1 MHKYYIHKYTKSEKG
16 SAGFALCTDMPKKTS
31 NDKCKIIALAN
42 QKGGVGKTTS
52 AVNLAASV
60 GKLGKKVLLVD
71 LDPQGNTTS
80 GVGVNKRNALSVY
93 DALLGLAEMSKI
105 IKKTKFPG
113 LDVLPSNI
121 ALAGAELELVD
132 VDERE
137 FKLKGALDALR
148 DNYDYIFIDC
158 PPSLGL
164 LTVNALSAADSVIVP
179 MQCEYYAL
187 EGLSQ
192 LTVTITRVKRLYN
205 PELYLLGVIITMFD
219 GRLNL
224 SLQVLEEIKKH
235 FSGKLFKT
243 PVPRN
248 VKLSEAPSYGMPAI
262 YYDKYS
268 KGALAYLE
276 IAKELINI
284 RS

>member
-1 MHKYYIHKYTKSEKG
+1 MN
-16 SAGFALCTDMPKKTS
+16 KTGY
-31 NDKCKIIALAN
+31 CKILAFAN

-60 GKLGKKVLLVD
+60 GSLGKKVLLVD

-80 GVGVNKRNALSVY
+80 GVGVSKRNSLSVY
-93 DALLGLAEMSKI
+93 DALINLTEAEKI
-105 IKKTKFPG
+105 IKKTEFKN
-113 LDVLPSNI
+113 LDILPSNI

-132 VDERE
+132 VPERE
-137 FKLKGALDALR
+137 YKLRTALTPLR
-148 DNYDYIFIDC
+148 SLYDYIFIDC

-164 LTVNALSAADSVIVP
+164 LTINSLCAADGVIVP

-187 EGLSQ
+187 EGLTQ
-192 LTVTITRVKRLYN
+192 LTMTIGQVKRLYN
-205 PELYLLGVIITMFD
+205 PELELIGVIITMFD

-224 SLQVLEEIKKH
+224 SLQVLDEIKKH
-235 FSGKLFKT
+235 FPGKLFKT

-248 VKLSEAPSYGMPAI
+248 VKLSEAPSYGMPAL
-262 YYDKYS
+262 YYEKYS

-276 IAKELINI
+276 IAKELIKK
-284 RS
+284 

>member
-1 MHKYYIHKYTKSEKG
+1 MKSEE
-16 SAGFALCTDMPKKTS
+16 
-31 NDKCKIIALAN
+31 NNCKIIALAN

-80 GVGVNKRNALSVY
+80 GVGVNKRNTLSVY
-93 DALLGLAEMSKI
+93 DCLIELSNTEKI
-105 IKKTKFPG
+105 IKNTKFPN
-113 LDVLPSNI
+113 LDVMPSNI

-132 VDERE
+132 IPERE
-137 FKLKGALDALR
+137 YKLKETLDSLR
-148 DNYDYIFIDC
+148 DKYDYIFIDC

-164 LTVNALSAADSVIVP
+164 LTINALTAADSVIVP

-192 LTVTITRVKRLYN
+192 LTLTIAQVRRLYN
-205 PELYLLGVIITMFD
+205 SELNLLGVIITMFD

-235 FSGKLFKT
+235 FAGKLFKT

-276 IAKELINI
+276 IAKELIAMN
-284 RS
+284 

>member
-1 MHKYYIHKYTKSEKG
+1 MN
-16 SAGFALCTDMPKKTS
+16 KTGY
-31 NDKCKIIALAN
+31 CKILAFAN

-60 GKLGKKVLLVD
+60 GALGKKVLLVD

-80 GVGVNKRNALSVY
+80 GVGVSKRNSLSVY
-93 DALLGLAEMSKI
+93 DALINLTEPEKI
-105 IKKTKFPG
+105 IKKTEFKN
-113 LDVLPSNI
+113 LDILPSNI

-132 VDERE
+132 VPERE
-137 FKLKGALDALR
+137 YKLRTALTPLR
-148 DNYDYIFIDC
+148 SLYDYIFIDC

-164 LTVNALSAADSVIVP
+164 LTINSLCAADGVIVP

-187 EGLSQ
+187 EGLTQ
-192 LTVTITRVKRLYN
+192 LTMTIGQVKRLYN
-205 PELYLLGVIITMFD
+205 PELELIGVIITMFD

-235 FSGKLFKT
+235 FPGKLFKV

-248 VKLSEAPSYGMPAI
+248 VKLSEAPSYGMPAL
-262 YYDKYS
+262 YYEKYS
-268 KGALAYLE
+268 KGATAYLE
-276 IAKELINI
+276 IAKELIKK
-284 RS
+284 